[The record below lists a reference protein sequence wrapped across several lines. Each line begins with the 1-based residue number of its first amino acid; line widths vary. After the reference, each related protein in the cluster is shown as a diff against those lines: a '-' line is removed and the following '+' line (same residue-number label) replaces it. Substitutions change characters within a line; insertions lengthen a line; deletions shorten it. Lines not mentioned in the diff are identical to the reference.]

1 MSTFELVVP
10 DHLSRSQVDTYS
22 DCGRK
27 WLLERG
33 MRVPRVPA
41 WALLGGSAVH
51 AVTEEYDKAALDGT
65 ELDDAYLRE
74 AFALDLESRIREEE
88 DLFSVPRARFSVSG
102 RASKDWPNKEDEA
115 WWKHHGP
122 AMVLNWKSWRRVT
135 PWELLPIPNEETG
148 EFIEPIEYSFKL
160 DLDGVSD
167 WGAIDRVFT
176 YQGEL
181 IVVDLKTGRNAPKKG
196 DQLGDYAT
204 AVEVAVGKRPTYGFY
219 WMAREGGTTEAYA
232 LDRPRMSKDG
242 MAKTFAMTMKGIES
256 GVFLANVGMLCNYC
270 SVRDFCSAV
279 DGPRSSEI
287 EV

>member
-1 MSTFELVVP
+1 MSNFELVVP

-65 ELDDAYLRE
+65 ELDDEYLRE

-88 DLFSVPRARFSVSG
+88 DLFSVPRARFSISG

-135 PWELLPIPNEETG
+135 PWELLLHVREPSRVVSYSNEPMRLRLPK
-148 EFIEPIEYSFKL
+148 FIQMK
-160 DLDGVSD
+160 
-167 WGAIDRVFT
+167 
-176 YQGEL
+176 
-181 IVVDLKTGRNAPKKG
+181 NA
-196 DQLGDYAT
+196 
-204 AVEVAVGKRPTYGFY
+204 RPT
-219 WMAREGGTTEAYA
+219 MLASGTK
-232 LDRPRMSKDG
+232 PQ
-242 MAKTFAMTMKGIES
+242 
-256 GVFLANVGMLCNYC
+256 
-270 SVRDFCSAV
+270 
-279 DGPRSSEI
+279 
-287 EV
+287 